1 MKEKLICPDCYN
13 QEVEEINA
21 CGASNY
27 FCNHCKK
34 LISSVRVKEAN
45 AHKDHEVE

>member
-1 MKEKLICPDCYN
+1 MKYICPDCQK

-27 FCNHCKK
+27 FCNNCKK
-34 LISSVRVKEAN
+34 LISKSRVIKPEEN
-45 AHKDHEVE
+45 TKK